1 MKTVF
6 LLQTVLGD
14 EGPLAAETEHQFE
27 DAEADRLI
35 GLGIA
40 VDPALRV
47 VESAPD
53 VVSMMALQEAVAA
66 AKAEAVAD
74 IEAMGATIVE
84 LEAKLSDANG
94 AISAAQLEIDRLT
107 AALAAA
113 EKKAK

>member
-1 MKTVF
+1 MKAVF

-14 EGPLAAETEHQFE
+14 EGPLAADTEHQFE

-47 VESAPD
+47 VEAAPEAI
-53 VVSMMALQEAVAA
+53 SIQTLQEAVAA
-66 AKAEAVAD
+66 AKSEAAV
-74 IEAMGATIVE
+74 TIGD
-84 LEAKLSDANG
+84 LEAKLADAN
-94 AISAAQLEIDRLT
+94 AALTAAQAEIDRLT
-107 AALAAA
+107 TALAAA